1 MLTPCQMSDEL
12 PDDLLDD
19 LLTVAEA
26 ARRMRIDPKQVR
38 RYAGK
43 LRTQDRTP
51 TGHVPLRVRLSALIA
66 LRDAPIH
73 DGGSQKDTGQDIGQ
87 DRDRTPGRTRQDTPR
102 EEAEGAPTG
111 ETVQAVLGTVP
122 AALYQHRI
130 TDLEAQNAELK
141 ADKERLYGLLETAQ
155 ANLSRE
161 QALRSLPPPEQA
173 LSAPTVVGGSKE
185 AGSWARVK
193 KWFSNM

>member
-1 MLTPCQMSDEL
+1 MSDEL
-12 PDDLLDD
+12 QDK

-26 ARRMRIDPKQVR
+26 ARRMKIDPKQVR

-51 TGHVPLRVRLSALIA
+51 IGHVPLRVRLSALIA

-73 DGGSQKDTGQDIGQ
+73 DGVSQNYMGQDKDRIPGRTGQD
-87 DRDRTPGRTRQDTPR
+87 TPQ
-102 EEAEGAPTG
+102 EEAEGTPGG

-130 TDLEAQNAELK
+130 ADLEARNAELRT
-141 ADKERLYGLLETAQ
+141 DKERLFGLLETAQ
-155 ANLSRE
+155 ANLARE
-161 QALRSLPPPEQA
+161 QALRSLPAPANEVTETTAVAEAAAGEEKQA
-173 LSAPTVVGGSKE
+173 AAVPWWVRLFGHKD
-185 AGSWARVK
+185 
-193 KWFSNM
+193 

>member
-1 MLTPCQMSDEL
+1 MSDEL
-12 PDDLLDD
+12 PDELLDD

-51 TGHVPLRVRLSALIA
+51 LGQSPLRVRLSALIA

-73 DGGSQKDTGQDIGQ
+73 DGGSQKDIGQ
-87 DRDRTPGRTRQDTPR
+87 DKDRTPGRTGQDTPQ
-102 EEAEGAPTG
+102 EEAEGTPAG
-111 ETVQAVLGTVP
+111 ETVPAVLGTVP

-130 TDLEAQNAELK
+130 ADLEAQNAELK
-141 ADKERLYGLLETAQ
+141 ADKERLFGMLETAQ
-155 ANLSRE
+155 ANLARE
-161 QALRSLPPPEQA
+161 QALRSLPPPASEV
-173 LSAPTVVGGSKE
+173 TE
-185 AGSWARVK
+185 AAAVPWWVRLFGHK
-193 KWFSNM
+193 D

>member
-26 ARRMRIDPKQVR
+26 ARRMKIDPKQVR

-73 DGGSQKDTGQDIGQ
+73 DGGSQKDK
-87 DRDRTPGRTRQDTPR
+87 DRTPGRTGQDTHR
-102 EEAEGAPTG
+102 KEAEGAPTG
-111 ETVQAVLGTVP
+111 ETVQAVLGMVP

-130 TDLEAQNAELK
+130 ADLEAQNAELK

-155 ANLSRE
+155 ANLARE

-173 LSAPTVVGGSKE
+173 LSAPTVGGGSKK
-185 AGSWARVK
+185 AGSWARLK
-193 KWFSNM
+193 KWFSND